1 MKQDLSPNEWKL
13 MQLLWE
19 ESPLTIAQMT
29 ERMLEA
35 TGWTKYTVI
44 SFLTRM
50 EKKGAIRHE
59 EGKRSKLFYPIW
71 EKTEAVQTETRHFLD
86 RVFRGSVGLLVNSM
100 VEADA
105 LTQKDLDEM
114 QSSWIRRERRR
125 GENDANFGYIIGA
138 DCGLLSA
145 AWHVSEQ
152 DRLRAGL

>member
-1 MKQDLSPNEWKL
+1 MEVCRLKQDLSPNEWKL

-29 ERMLEA
+29 ERMLEE

-59 EGKRSKLFYPIW
+59 EGGRSKLFYPIW
-71 EKTEAVQTETRHFLD
+71 EKNEAVQTETRHFLN
-86 RVFRGSVGLLVNSM
+86 RVFGGNVGLLVHSM

-105 LTQKDLDEM
+105 LTQEDIDEM
-114 QSSWIRRERRR
+114 QSILDQARREAR
-125 GENDANFGYIIGA
+125 EK
-138 DCGLLSA
+138 
-145 AWHVSEQ
+145 
-152 DRLRAGL
+152 